1 MDISKLTSL
10 YKVLLESV
18 LQTFPSYRDRRP
30 IQRQMTR
37 TIVPD
42 IIWLGY
48 SLVNK
53 SPAKDMDKFL
63 IRPNSESIDN
73 ILPNDDTSRMTASLQ
88 DLLVVVAD
96 LKNKVIKHDSEIG
109 GLQEL
114 NSTLQSQIYLAND
127 KCNALSTEL
136 DQLRCC
142 HKTLTRD
149 PGNSVTVTQSSLP
162 LHESAALHSEHQ
174 SGNESDFQ
182 ITSRQQRRIKQKK
195 SRSED
200 NATNTT
206 QHVPEPARST
216 GIASLESSSETDTQR
231 LIPARPLKGVNP
243 PSKPLDAHTPGM
255 SRIYIGGVD
264 PHCSV
269 CPFRKTLPMLR

>member
-1 MDISKLTSL
+1 MYHNRSVKPLPLYRSDTHQGQQTTAQDEHDNDVTDNDVTDNVTTHEDRQRHMSLLDLTQLYMDNMEVVYSHNAEDIQRELQRLDISKLTSL

-73 ILPNDDTSRMTASLQ
+73 ILPNDDTNRMTASLQ

-109 GLQEL
+109 VLQEL
-114 NSTLQSQIYLAND
+114 SSTLQSQIYLTND

-142 HKTLTRD
+142 QKTLTRE
-149 PGNSVTVTQSSLP
+149 PANSVAVTQSSP
-162 LHESAALHSEHQ
+162 KLHESAALHSKHQ
-174 SGNESDFQ
+174 SGNESAENK
-182 ITSRQQRRIKQKK
+182 T
-195 SRSED
+195 E
-200 NATNTT
+200 
-206 QHVPEPARST
+206 E
-216 GIASLESSSETDTQR
+216 AS
-231 LIPARPLKGVNP
+231 
-243 PSKPLDAHTPGM
+243 
-255 SRIYIGGVD
+255 
-264 PHCSV
+264 
-269 CPFRKTLPMLR
+269 